1 MILESDG
8 MSIERQIIANVLDT
22 EEMRLAILEDGRV
35 AEIFCER
42 MWETQKAGEI
52 FKARVD
58 SVLPGMNAAFVNLGD
73 GRNAFLYL
81 EDARGVEIRANAE
94 VLVQVVKTARKGK
107 GARVSTRISLPG
119 RFLVLVPGGGET
131 GVSKRILEEG
141 ERKRLRQLARALRPE
156 GFGVIVRTVAEGVSA
171 EALQADLSMLL
182 DQWREIEELAES
194 QPAPS
199 LLYRDIGLV
208 GRILRDELNGDV
220 SEIVLDCPEEYE
232 KVTAYVRD
240 FFAIDP
246 PSVELYGGSVPI
258 FEFYGIEKELTAAL
272 ERKVWL
278 PSGGTLVVDQT
289 EALTVIDVNTGKY
302 VGATNLRETVLKTNL
317 EAAEAVYRVLRLR
330 SIGGIV
336 VVDFIDM
343 EREEDRN
350 ILLQRLEE
358 VFRNDRC
365 KARVYGV
372 TQLGLVEITRKRA
385 RSDLRGTFTKSCPF
399 CSGNGWVLKE
409 DTVALSIKRFL
420 RKVCRT
426 GKAEALILEL
436 FPAVAR
442 HIVENYLESWEE
454 EFERKIYLREMPGF
468 PWEKYRLDFQG
479 SQSQAEHKF
488 NVYRSTASQ
497 GI

>member
-1 MILESDG
+1 
-8 MSIERQIIANVLDT
+8 MSSERQIIANVLDS

-81 EDARGVEIRANAE
+81 EDARGVDIRANTE
-94 VLVQVVKTARKGK
+94 VIVQVVKTARKGK
-107 GARVSTRISLPG
+107 GARVSTRLSLPG
-119 RFLVLVPGGGET
+119 RFLVLVPGGNET
-131 GVSKRILEEG
+131 GVSRRILEEG
-141 ERKRLRQLARALRPE
+141 ERKRLRQIARALRPE
-156 GFGVIVRTVAEGVSA
+156 GFGVIVRTVAEGVPV
-171 EALQADLSMLL
+171 EALQADLAMLL
-182 DQWREIEELAES
+182 EEWAEIAALAER

-220 SEIVLDCPEEYE
+220 SEIVLDCPEEFE
-232 KVTAYVRD
+232 KVSAYVRD
-240 FFAIDP
+240 FFAVNP
-246 PSVELYGGSVPI
+246 PRVELYGGSVPI
-258 FEFYGIEKELTAAL
+258 FEFYGIEKELAAAL

-302 VGATNLRETVLKTNL
+302 VGATSLRETVLKTNL

-343 EREEDRN
+343 EYEEDRN

-358 VFRNDRC
+358 VFRHDRC

-436 FPAVAR
+436 YPAVAR

-454 EFERKIYLREMPGF
+454 EFERKIFLREMPAF
-468 PWEKYRLDFQG
+468 PWEKFRLDFQG

-488 NVYRSTASQ
+488 NVYRSAAAQ

>member
-1 MILESDG
+1 MPT
-8 MSIERQIIANVLDT
+8 ERQIIANVLDS
-22 EEMRLAILEDGRV
+22 EEMRLAILEEGRV

-58 SVLPGMNAAFVNLGD
+58 SVLPGMNASFVNLGD

-81 EDARGVEIRANAE
+81 EDARGIDIKANAE
-94 VLVQVVKTARKGK
+94 VVVQVVKAARKGK
-107 GARVSTRISLPG
+107 GARVSARVSLPG

-131 GVSKRILEEG
+131 GVSKRIVDEN
-141 ERKRLRQLARALRPE
+141 ERKRLRQVARSLRPN
-156 GFGVIVRTVAEGVSA
+156 GYGIIVRTVAEGVA
-171 EALQADLSMLL
+171 PEALQNDLAMLFE
-182 DQWREIEELAES
+182 QWNEISELAAR

-232 KVTAYVRD
+232 KVASYVRV
-240 FFAIDP
+240 FFSENP
-246 PSVELYGGSVPI
+246 PQVELYRGSVPI
-258 FEFYGIEKELTAAL
+258 FEFYGIEKELAAAL

-302 VGATNLRETVLKTNL
+302 VGITNLRETVLKTNL
-317 EAAEAVYRVLRLR
+317 EAAESIYRVLRLR

-336 VVDFIDM
+336 VIDFIDM
-343 EREEDRN
+343 EHEEDKN

-358 VFRNDRC
+358 LFRHDRC

-385 RSDLRGTFTKSCPF
+385 KGDIKGTFTRSCPF

-420 RKVCRT
+420 RKVCRS
-426 GKAEALILEL
+426 GKADALILEL
-436 FPAVAR
+436 YPAIAG
-442 HIVENYLESWEE
+442 HIAENYLDAWEE
-454 EFERKIYLREMPGF
+454 EFERKIFLRGMPGF

-479 SQSQAEHKF
+479 SLAQAEHKV
-488 NVYRSTASQ
+488 NVYRPAPAQ
-497 GI
+497 RI

>member
-1 MILESDG
+1 MA
-8 MSIERQIIANVLDT
+8 IERQIIANVLDS
-22 EEMRLAILEDGRV
+22 EEMRLAILEEGRV

-58 SVLPGMNAAFVNLGD
+58 SVLPGMNASFVNLGD

-81 EDARGVEIRANAE
+81 EDARGVDVRANAE
-94 VLVQVVKTARKGK
+94 VVVQVVKAARRGK
-107 GARVSTRISLPG
+107 GARVSARVSLPG
-119 RFLVLVPGGGET
+119 RFLVLVPGGNET
-131 GVSKRILEEG
+131 GVSKRILDEG
-141 ERKRLRQLARALRPE
+141 ERKRLRQLARALRPQ
-156 GFGVIVRTVAEGVSA
+156 GFGVIVRTVAEGASA
-171 EALQADLSMLL
+171 EALQGDLAMLL
-182 DQWREIEELAES
+182 DLWREISTLAET

-240 FFAIDP
+240 FFSDSP
-246 PSVELYGGSVPI
+246 PKVELYSGSVPI
-258 FEFYGIEKELTAAL
+258 FEFYGIEKELAAAL

-317 EAAEAVYRVLRLR
+317 EAAESIYRVLRLR

-343 EREEDRN
+343 EYEEDKN
-350 ILLQRLEE
+350 ALLQRLEE
-358 VFRNDRC
+358 LFRYDRC

-385 RSDLRGTFTKSCPF
+385 RGDLKGTFTKSCPF

-409 DTVALSIKRFL
+409 DTLALSIKRFL
-420 RKVCRT
+420 RKVCRS

-436 FPAVAR
+436 YPAVAR
-442 HIVENYLESWEE
+442 HIAENYLEGWEE
-454 EFERKIYLREMPGF
+454 EFERKIFLREMPLF
-468 PWEKYRLDFQG
+468 PWEKFRLDFQG
-479 SQSQAEHKF
+479 ALAQAEHKI
-488 NVYRSTASQ
+488 NVHRPTVTQ

>member
-1 MILESDG
+1 
-8 MSIERQIIANVLDT
+8 MSSERQIIANVLDS

-81 EDARGVEIRANAE
+81 EDARGVDIRANTE
-94 VLVQVVKTARKGK
+94 VVVQVVKTARKGK
-107 GARVSTRISLPG
+107 GARVSTRLSLPG
-119 RFLVLVPGGGET
+119 RFLVLVPGGNET

-141 ERKRLRQLARALRPE
+141 ERKRLRQIARALRPE
-156 GFGVIVRTVAEGVSA
+156 GFGVIVRTVAEGVPG

-182 DQWREIEELAES
+182 EQWAEIAALAER

-220 SEIVLDCPEEYE
+220 SEIVLDCPEEFE
-232 KVTAYVRD
+232 KVSAYVRD
-240 FFAIDP
+240 FFAVNP
-246 PSVELYGGSVPI
+246 PRVELYGGSVPI
-258 FEFYGIEKELTAAL
+258 FEFYGIEKELAAAL

-289 EALTVIDVNTGKY
+289 EALTVVDVNTGKY
-302 VGATNLRETVLKTNL
+302 VGATSLRETVLKTNL

-343 EREEDRN
+343 EYEEDRN

-358 VFRNDRC
+358 VFRHDRC

-436 FPAVAR
+436 YPAVAR

-454 EFERKIYLREMPGF
+454 EFERKIFLREMPNF
-468 PWEKYRLDFQG
+468 PWEKFRLDFQG

-488 NVYRSTASQ
+488 NVYRSTAAQ